1 MIKRNIPKKLIPVE
15 NLTEGLT
22 VGASGIDVTSPPT
35 KSNTVYDMENL
46 DVALDNSLSLR
57 KPLLYNH
64 KVNDISKGS
73 VVEYMFD
80 DKELEIFTGDV
91 PTIGYVNIDDFADIK
106 YPNVYINLDDP
117 TDTIDANEVF
127 FRRPYGLHIHEYGDL
142 DIVNDLGQIIPLSA
156 ISVDVE
162 HLQVINTNTSSIIF
176 GFRFN
181 LSNPV
186 LKHYAKATDL
196 KSGDVVKYRPIKIT
210 KEDGVYKA
218 EVLQIEVPTLYVDS
232 ASNVTRVYF
241 NMMDDYTYSF
251 RDNYDAGYTYCNGVI
266 AYTPKDNTLT
276 SENIMGYSVEEL
288 TESDKFII
296 VDSLTRDEVSK
307 KFILKAFCTHTF
319 TETPGYS
326 VYCTWEKSYDNVTWN
341 PVQEFLDSP
350 LASNI
355 VYLDVK
361 DDTKSYETLEQA
373 YKYTRKVPYI
383 PFNINNNQDV
393 VGNRPDV
400 LVLNGMDS
408 AMYRFTIRSVAVP
421 TVGEKI
427 VLSHTITPVAGFVD
441 LGDTQNYIAV
451 DNNRQ
456 ATFKIALNYVIEGNA
471 LSEAQDRIRVLVRS
485 VYASDAGDS
494 PTSAKRAFGDSLSD
508 VALGGALELDCS
520 YNKTNNTTV
529 LTKELTVPITLE
541 TGWIAQ
547 RMCLKIMLFDNN
559 TQTSEETALCVDTF
573 DAIVGFNNTGDVVS
587 NPLFK
592 YLAYDNLEHVVSNKA
607 NIYLENPTNESFCYE
622 MKHWQ
627 NGWDIQD
634 IFTVNENNK
643 YSLNFT
649 VEIYE
654 SLTKTRIPISKIIE
668 LTHAFS
674 TTPKVYNFTEY
685 EYLLRNITLKF
696 TIYLD
701 NLQVCYS
708 WRVMPFNV
716 IDEEYAICSASMRLP
731 VEITLCD
738 FLQLKNNPTFFTN
751 AISASINAKKYKG
764 VIKNTSPVYKYNH
777 DRFWGG
783 WDATDKSIDL
793 TESDDLFAFGI
804 AHIYEDLASKIAT
817 ASTNANV
824 ALDANVIFKYA
835 PLVNTV
841 KSYSLNSINV
851 ALTSSEYVFRYTDNE
866 WKYSLSNNVLRLTDT
881 LSNKLLNTTTTPES
895 YRAFVPQFNRYES
908 VYINPFKY
916 ITWYDISSTP
926 IQSVLKIGDTVN
938 LKTIYEALIS
948 TDDSVKYN
956 VQYEVI
962 RTSEYPSLDKTVTN
976 IERYSLEL
984 ASTPYTAL
992 FTNVKQIN
1000 DYRPINI
1007 YSSNKIYYN
1016 HRVWFYGRDL
1026 KNNIYFSNADSSTV
1040 PMDNSLTLSTDMDDF
1055 VTALVPWKDYL
1066 VALTKNKIFLINK
1079 YSDSYVFKQVNTFVG
1094 TPEIDGNTCK
1104 AILNGVIFKSGTKVF
1119 VLHPN
1124 MYSSDDTILNITD
1137 ISKPIAHHLIEG
1149 TNNFAIATEYEYFLF
1164 IPRTEDTLVFK
1175 YEYSRKVWSKF
1186 TYPVVL
1192 EKAKL
1197 FSVGDIQVIDS
1208 NNIVYDFDK
1217 TLEWFKT
1224 KHGKE
1229 MLEYG
1234 DYLND
1239 TLTNTAISFYLDT
1252 GQKSS
1257 NIQNTKQFTESK
1269 FIIATMDVKDTFP
1282 IQTAIYVDGISLVA
1296 SHKYM
1301 AGNLQLITTDAST
1314 DGAFSKTNPEDIAYL
1329 NTNIVTDNSDILNVM
1344 RQMIL
1349 RYMGKGKTIRHVLKG
1364 NSTFNFKI
1372 YVLYYRYRMPHNKQ

>member
-64 KVNDISKGS
+64 KVNDISEGS
-73 VVEYMFD
+73 IVEYMFD
-80 DKELEIFTGDV
+80 DKELEIFTGDI
-91 PTIGYVNIDDFADIK
+91 PTIGYVNVENSTDVK
-106 YPNVYINLDDP
+106 YPNVYINIDDP

-127 FRRPYGLHIHEYGDL
+127 FRRPYGLHIHGYGDL
-142 DIVNDLGQIIPLSA
+142 DIVNDLGQSIPLSSMA
-156 ISVDVE
+156 VDVNN
-162 HLQVINTNTSSIIF
+162 LQVVNTNTSSIIF

-181 LSNPV
+181 LNDSV
-186 LKHYAKATDL
+186 LRHYAKTTDL
-196 KSGDVVKYRPIKIT
+196 KSGDTVKYRPIKIT
-210 KEDGVYKA
+210 KEDGIYKA

-251 RDNYDAGYTYCNGVI
+251 RDNYDAGYTYCNGVV
-266 AYTPKDNTLT
+266 AYTPKNNTLT
-276 SENIMGYSVEEL
+276 TEDIMEYTVEEL

-341 PVQEFLDSP
+341 PVQEFLDAP
-350 LASNI
+350 FASNI
-355 VYLDVK
+355 VYLDIK
-361 DDTKSYETLEQA
+361 DASKSYESLEQA
-373 YKYTRKVPYI
+373 YEYTRRVPYA
-383 PFNINNNQDV
+383 PFNITGTQDV
-393 VGNRPDV
+393 LGNRPDV
-400 LVLNGMDS
+400 LILDSMDS
-408 AMYRFTIRSVAVP
+408 AIYRFTIRSVAVP
-421 TVGEKI
+421 TVGDTVI
-427 VLSHTITPVAGFVD
+427 LSHTITPSSGFLNLD
-441 LGDTQNYIAV
+441 NEQNYIAI
-451 DNNRQ
+451 DNTRQ
-456 ATFKIALNYVIEGNA
+456 ATFTIIISYTFAGNA
-471 LSEAQDRIRVLVRS
+471 EAEVENNLRVLLRS
-485 VYASDAGDS
+485 VYADNAGS
-494 PTSAKRAFGDSLSD
+494 GPTSAERAFENTLNDTSLNAVCNPE
-508 VALGGALELDCS
+508 VAFDHS
-520 YNKTNNTTV
+520 YNRVDNVTTMY
-529 LTKELTVPITLE
+529 KEITIPITLAE
-541 TGWIAQ
+541 GWIAQ
-547 RMCLKIMLFDNN
+547 KMCLKAVLFDNSVAATEDN
-559 TQTSEETALCVDTF
+559 ALCIDTF
-573 DAIVGFNNTGDVVS
+573 DAIVGFNNLGEPTS
-587 NPLFK
+587 SPLFTYYADKLVTGTSYMTGSVNNPNNHIPYALFTNPNNANTTYIGCGSNGAYDMYSYDDNTYTFTASLTVRETKSKTRLPISMLNNLAHAYNTAPRIYILNTYK
-592 YLAYDNLEHVVSNKA
+592 YLLK
-607 NIYLENPTNESFCYE
+607 NI
-622 MKHWQ
+622 
-627 NGWDIQD
+627 
-634 IFTVNENNK
+634 
-643 YSLNFT
+643 T
-649 VEIYE
+649 VEATLTLNNVLIQWQHNYWSGIIPHE
-654 SLTKTRIPISKIIE
+654 DTMNYLCNAKLNISMSLYDY
-668 LTHAFS
+668 LTMLS
-674 TTPKVYNFTEY
+674 
-685 EYLLRNITLKF
+685 
-696 TIYLD
+696 
-701 NLQVCYS
+701 
-708 WRVMPFNV
+708 
-716 IDEEYAICSASMRLP
+716 SASLYPSVAQACNSKNYDVSVIRVTNTTTLETEGSWETLDKSGYLYNVLIP
-731 VEITLCD
+731 VMFEDVAAKVLTSGD
-738 FLQLKNNPTFFTN
+738 TV
-751 AISASINAKKYKG
+751 SAS
-764 VIKNTSPVYKYNH
+764 
-777 DRFWGG
+777 
-783 WDATDKSIDL
+783 
-793 TESDDLFAFGI
+793 
-804 AHIYEDLASKIAT
+804 ASVT
-817 ASTNANV
+817 FR
-824 ALDANVIFKYA
+824 DA
-835 PLVNTV
+835 PLVNPTESF
-841 KSYSLNSINV
+841 KQYSLKNV
-851 ALTSSEYVFRYTDNE
+851 NTEIIGSTATFKYTDSSWSYGNV
-866 WKYSLSNNVLRLTDT
+866 SNT
-881 LSNKLLNTTTTPES
+881 LYLKDSGGTALIETVTTPES
-895 YRAFVPQFNRYES
+895 YTTYDNAGHYHSTCYQ
-908 VYINPFKY
+908 PFKY
-916 ITWYDISSTP
+916 VTWCDTSSTP
-926 IQSVLKIGDTVN
+926 IQAILKVGEDVN
-938 LKTIYEALIS
+938 LKTIYNALIS
-948 TDDSVKYN
+948 TDTSMRYN
-956 VQYEVI
+956 VQYEVLSNSKYPDL
-962 RTSEYPSLDKTVTN
+962 SETMFYKD
-976 IERYSLEL
+976 RYSLEL

-1066 VALTKNKIFLINK
+1066 VALTKNKIFLISK

-1149 TNNFAIATEYEYFLF
+1149 TDNFAIATEYEYFLF
-1164 IPRTEDTLVFK
+1164 IPRTKDTLVFK

-1197 FSVGDIQVIDS
+1197 FSVGDIQVVDS

-1224 KHGKE
+1224 KHDKE

-1234 DYLND
+1234 DYLDD